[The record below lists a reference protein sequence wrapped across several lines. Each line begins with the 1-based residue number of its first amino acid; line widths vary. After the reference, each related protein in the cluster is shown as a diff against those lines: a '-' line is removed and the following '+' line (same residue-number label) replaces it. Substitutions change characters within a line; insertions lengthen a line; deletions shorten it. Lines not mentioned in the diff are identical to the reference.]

1 MESKVDLIVE
11 VCTKCASIL
20 LDPTNGGK
28 VELSAEARAK
38 SREEAHDNLLVA
50 VDTLAAMASSSEGYF
65 EVVNIA
71 KKLSIGDEKK

>member
-11 VCTKCASIL
+11 VCTKCAALL

-28 VELSAEARAK
+28 VELSADSRAK
-38 SREEAHDNLLVA
+38 AREDAHNDLLIA

-65 EVVNIA
+65 EIVNIA
-71 KKLSIGDEKK
+71 KKLCIGDEKK